1 MGDDV
6 ASSVYLSPLL
16 FSCRRRMVGGWCWGM
31 VLLDGQ
37 WWGGWE
43 VVALRGAEAEDEPR
57 RRRRRREG
65 RRRRVLTLGT
75 RGEGE

>member
-1 MGDDV
+1 
-6 ASSVYLSPLL
+6 
-16 FSCRRRMVGGWCWGM
+16 M